1 MRHSVCKR
9 EFGGMRKWKVVI
21 TARSFGQVSSKPSE
35 ILTRAGCEIISSSI
49 DRPLSSDELCGL
61 VSEADA
67 IIVGNDRVSASVVD
81 CAPKLKV
88 ISRYGAGVDNI
99 DIQAATARG
108 IVVTNTPGVNDD
120 AVADLTVGLMIA
132 LARHIFETVN
142 MVRQGKWSR
151 IMGFSMAGKNVG
163 VIGLGRVGKAV
174 VRRLAG
180 FEVAILA
187 YDPMRDDRFAQEYS
201 VSYVPLSTLLARSD
215 FVTLHTP
222 LTPQTRHLI
231 GAREFSL
238 MKPTAFLINTS
249 RGAVVDEEA
258 LYTAL
263 KERRIAGAALD
274 VLSHEPPLGNP
285 LITLDNVLV
294 TSHIG
299 GYTCESVDNMGI
311 LAATNVVDVLEG
323 RRTQYVV
330 NPEVYGDRRCERCD
344 TARHACCT
352 DTCCTERGD

>member
-1 MRHSVCKR
+1 M
-9 EFGGMRKWKVVI
+9 GKWKVVI
-21 TARSFGQVSSKPSE
+21 TARSFGQVSSNPRE
-35 ILTRAGCEIISSSI
+35 ILTRAGCEIISSSV
-49 DRPLSSDELCGL
+49 DRPLSSDELSGL

-81 CAPKLKV
+81 SAPRLKV

-108 IVVTNTPGVNDD
+108 VVVTTTPGVNDE

-132 LARHIFETVN
+132 AARHIPDTVN

-151 IMGFSMAGKNVG
+151 IMGFSLAGKNVG
-163 VIGLGRVGKAV
+163 VVGLGRVGKGV

-180 FEVAILA
+180 FGVTILA
-187 YDPMRDDRFAQEYS
+187 HDLVRDDCFAREYS
-201 VSYVPLSTLLARSD
+201 VSYVPLDRLLECSD

-222 LTPQTRHLI
+222 LTPQTWHLI
-231 GAREFSL
+231 GGREFSL

-249 RGAVVDEEA
+249 RGGVVDEEA
-258 LYTAL
+258 LYIAL

-274 VLSHEPPLGNP
+274 VLSQEPPVDNP

-323 RRTQYVV
+323 RKTQYVV
-330 NPEVYGDRRCERCD
+330 NPEVYGNGDCERCH
-344 TARHACCT
+344 TAHYARCT
-352 DTCCTERGD
+352 DACCTERGD